1 MTKEAL
7 IEKIE
12 NLGPEKRAEVER
24 FVEGLGRN
32 EKVEEPKPARDLPAD
47 TLIERVRARRERL
60 FREHGLVDT
69 SDILRE
75 IREEGG

>member
-12 NLGPEKRAEVER
+12 NLAPEKRAEVER
-24 FVEGLGRN
+24 FLEKLGRN
-32 EKVEEPKPARDLPAD
+32 EKVEELKPGSPD
-47 TLIERVRARRERL
+47 TLIERVRGRRERL

>member
-12 NLGPEKRAEVER
+12 ALPHEKKAEVEK
-24 FVEGLGRN
+24 FVEGLHRD
-32 EKVEEPKPARDLPAD
+32 ETAAEPAPTRDPSSDPL
-47 TLIERVRARRERL
+47 LERVRARRERL
-60 FREHGLVDT
+60 LREHGLFDT

-75 IREEGG
+75 LREEGG